1 MTRSMSELAFLVA
14 TDQATYYDSEIL
26 KFLKDEGFE
35 KVGKGMFPNCPWL
48 FIDLNKKVYSLA
60 IPGIKYTGVIG
71 DHAIKLSE
79 FYTIYNI
86 YKQYENKDVFTFKS
100 KRFDYND

>member
-1 MTRSMSELAFLVA
+1 
-14 TDQATYYDSEIL
+14 
-26 KFLKDEGFE
+26 
-35 KVGKGMFPNCPWL
+35 MFPNCPQL
-48 FIDLNKKVYSLA
+48 FIDLNKKVYSFA
-60 IPGIKYTGVIG
+60 IPGIKYTGDIG
-71 DHAIKLSE
+71 DHAIRLNE